1 MKSNKE
7 ILYNESLAKKL
18 EIYLDLIRKPV
29 GIKFLYSEQEFND
42 FDSYTKDTAMPYCTM
57 VRNAT
62 LGQSLKAKAIN
73 FACHT
78 GAKALV
84 VMDVTQDD
92 ISGQRHA
99 DKGVY
104 KDLSISRIVHKDM
117 VYCQRKAY
125 GIGIKPLE
133 NYSIN
138 PDIVIVITSG
148 YGIMRL
154 VQGNA
159 FHFGQTKNIKLTGM
173 NAICQECTSYPYKIN
188 DINISALCSG
198 SRYVCQ
204 WKKDELGIGIP
215 FNKLSYIIDGIVRTS
230 NPMDRNEDKIRIE
243 KSKTDINIGIKEE
256 ILYNQNYY
264 TGGYK
269 SYKSNKLNLS

>member
-1 MKSNKE
+1 
-7 ILYNESLAKKL
+7 
-18 EIYLDLIRKPV
+18 
-29 GIKFLYSEQEFND
+29 
-42 FDSYTKDTAMPYCTM
+42 
-57 VRNAT
+57 
-62 LGQSLKAKAIN
+62 
-73 FACHT
+73 
-78 GAKALV
+78 
-84 VMDVTQDD
+84 
-92 ISGQRHA
+92 
-99 DKGVY
+99 
-104 KDLSISRIVHKDM
+104 
-117 VYCQRKAY
+117 
-125 GIGIKPLE
+125 
-133 NYSIN
+133 
-138 PDIVIVITSG
+138 
-148 YGIMRL
+148 
-154 VQGNA
+154 
-159 FHFGQTKNIKLTGM
+159 M